1 VEWRWDLDEDGR
13 FGYMGRERGTNVT
26 KDLTTGHVFMFGLLV
41 IDERGKVSDVLTFEI
56 RFLHKPSSGGI
67 HPDARLSGFVG
78 TTAGYNWN
86 EINNLLMREEGQKID
101 EHFNV
106 TICKD
111 IEWNGSAWVMG
122 APIFGKISG
131 IHWDD
136 DPKPYLS
143 IPKYLFDLHKD
154 DTFNMTLYIYG
165 MYHHSSKGK
174 RYAFQKLIMKRPNNP
189 PVPVVWVAP
198 EHNWSWQNI
207 TDDRWMEL
215 TISEGEEVRL
225 WFDASRS
232 WDQDNDVITAWKWKL
247 DPLGGYGSVPDERYY
262 NTTSI
267 YGYGNHRLGLMINDD
282 GSVWQEYTF
291 MVTIVHPIWKPDLVP
306 LSVEVIELETNESDI
321 EIGSTYTIL
330 IQIWNAGNN
339 WTRSIFTTAIGYVS
353 QGESQLHPLS
363 NIDQEY
369 LLEPNETLNLL
380 WSWEVTPD
388 LFSLESL
395 TIHVSLDVFNSIV
408 EENEMNNTI
417 TLPVRIVDTLPPVVE
432 FLDPVEGSTVSGLV
446 TIQGTVEDNRLV
458 HGVEYGLRGE
468 DEEIEWSPANG
479 TVIWRF
485 SYNVSDVKG
494 KSITFYVRA
503 SDGIRFSEPVSI
515 TLMLEK
521 EKEDEGSN
529 LPEAQ
534 YIFIVFLI
542 IVTIGVVI
550 FTKDE
555 GKKGRF
561 KKW

>member
-1 VEWRWDLDEDGR
+1 
-13 FGYMGRERGTNVT
+13 
-26 KDLTTGHVFMFGLLV
+26 
-41 IDERGKVSDVLTFEI
+41 
-56 RFLHKPSSGGI
+56 
-67 HPDARLSGFVG
+67 
-78 TTAGYNWN
+78 
-86 EINNLLMREEGQKID
+86 
-101 EHFNV
+101 
-106 TICKD
+106 
-111 IEWNGSAWVMG
+111 
-122 APIFGKISG
+122 
-131 IHWDD
+131 
-136 DPKPYLS
+136 
-143 IPKYLFDLHKD
+143 
-154 DTFNMTLYIYG
+154 
-165 MYHHSSKGK
+165 
-174 RYAFQKLIMKRPNNP
+174 
-189 PVPVVWVAP
+189 
-198 EHNWSWQNI
+198 
-207 TDDRWMEL
+207 
-215 TISEGEEVRL
+215 
-225 WFDASRS
+225 
-232 WDQDNDVITAWKWKL
+232 
-247 DPLGGYGSVPDERYY
+247 
-262 NTTSI
+262 
-267 YGYGNHRLGLMINDD
+267 
-282 GSVWQEYTF
+282 
-291 MVTIVHPIWKPDLVP
+291 
-306 LSVEVIELETNESDI
+306 
-321 EIGSTYTIL
+321 
-330 IQIWNAGNN
+330 
-339 WTRSIFTTAIGYVS
+339 
-353 QGESQLHPLS
+353 
-363 NIDQEY
+363 
-369 LLEPNETLNLL
+369 LNLL